1 MFLHIIQRLF
11 YGNTIRVELY
21 NSIKY
26 VDRLRLA
33 HSHEQ
38 SPLALVRRV
47 EMRLF
52 DMNVSPPFMCL
63 YDKSRV

>member
-11 YGNTIRVELY
+11 YGNTVRVELY

-26 VDRLRLA
+26 DDRLRLA

-52 DMNVSPPFMCL
+52 EL
-63 YDKSRV
+63 

>member
-1 MFLHIIQRLF
+1 MFLHIVQHLF
-11 YGNTIRVELY
+11 YGNTVRVELY

-38 SPLALVRRV
+38 SPLARA
-47 EMRLF
+47 
-52 DMNVSPPFMCL
+52 
-63 YDKSRV
+63 SRDETI

>member
-11 YGNTIRVELY
+11 YGDAVRVELYKY

-38 SPLALVRRV
+38 SPLALVR
-47 EMRLF
+47 
-52 DMNVSPPFMCL
+52 
-63 YDKSRV
+63 